1 MWRDTERDQEIE
13 REILYSIDSESSK
26 GYFRTLANKLLQD
39 GKNHDVCV
47 CVCVCV
53 CVLVAKLSL
62 SMGFSMKEY
71 WSG

>member
-47 CVCVCV
+47 CVCV
-53 CVLVAKLSL
+53 LVAKLRM